1 MNEMSYRQSISSRRQ
16 NILEPIHILEPMPKI
31 EKQLAKAIDFN
42 LSIQRV
48 KIDIQLY
55 LPDVFLSRALFNAS
69 INWRVSVSS
78 S

>member
-16 NILEPIHILEPMPKI
+16 NILEPMPKI

-48 KIDIQLY
+48 NIDIQLY